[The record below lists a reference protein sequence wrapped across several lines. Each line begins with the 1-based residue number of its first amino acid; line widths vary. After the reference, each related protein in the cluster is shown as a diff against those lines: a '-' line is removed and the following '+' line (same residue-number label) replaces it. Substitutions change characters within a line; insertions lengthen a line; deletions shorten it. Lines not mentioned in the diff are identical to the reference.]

1 MLQTYFPCELLLAMK
16 NCNFCYQTGFLVP
29 YVTIINTI
37 LNLFQ
42 ELPETVLLK
51 FFRPENT
58 PVPTRPTPE
67 QLSNLIKT
75 SLHYPESF
83 NHSFHQ
89 KRLVK
94 HYLQKLQKYCYLDI
108 NPLERCS
115 VGYDI
120 EVQYAI
126 VKYCSI
132 FKFIT

>member
-1 MLQTYFPCELLLAMK
+1 M
-16 NCNFCYQTGFLVP
+16 TGFLVP
-29 YVTIINTI
+29 YVTIFSVT

-58 PVPTRPTPE
+58 PVPARPTPE

-94 HYLQKLQKYCYLDI
+94 HYL
-108 NPLERCS
+108 
-115 VGYDI
+115 
-120 EVQYAI
+120 
-126 VKYCSI
+126 
-132 FKFIT
+132 